1 MRLWPE
7 EYEELRPEAREM
19 IGSLLGA
26 MSDDAFGAG
35 DMPADASVEE
45 KVARS
50 RAALANFFTPV
61 PEAEVREIAGV
72 SCRVFVPEG
81 PATAVYLHFHGGGM
95 ITGAPVMNDVGN
107 LALSR
112 HHGLAVV
119 SVDYRLAPEHP
130 WPAGP
135 DDGVAVAAWL
145 LEHAEAEFGSGRLI
159 LGGESAGGYMAAAV
173 ALRIRDE
180 LDAIDRVI
188 GLELVFGVHD
198 WGRSP
203 SQRGLRPHRGPDLLE
218 PSGIEFFCDLYLPG
232 RTDDERRD
240 PAISPAVADLT
251 GMPPARFSVGTGDH
265 LCDDTL
271 FMASRYVAA
280 GSPAEL
286 WVGPDLPHGFMWFP
300 CELTKRWQSHM
311 TDWFTRTLAP

>member
-72 SCRVFVPEG
+72 SCRVFVPDG

-240 PAISPAVADLT
+240 PAISPAFADLT

-311 TDWFTRTLAP
+311 TDWFTRILS

>member
-95 ITGAPVMNDVGN
+95 ITGAPEMNDVGN

-240 PAISPAVADLT
+240 PAISPAFADLT

-311 TDWFTRTLAP
+311 SDWFHSRLA

>member
-95 ITGAPVMNDVGN
+95 ITGAPEMNDVGN

-240 PAISPAVADLT
+240 PAISPAFADLG

-311 TDWFTRTLAP
+311 SDWFHSRLA

>member
-19 IGSLLGA
+19 IGSLLGS

-240 PAISPAVADLT
+240 PAISPAFADLT

-311 TDWFTRTLAP
+311 TDWFTRILS